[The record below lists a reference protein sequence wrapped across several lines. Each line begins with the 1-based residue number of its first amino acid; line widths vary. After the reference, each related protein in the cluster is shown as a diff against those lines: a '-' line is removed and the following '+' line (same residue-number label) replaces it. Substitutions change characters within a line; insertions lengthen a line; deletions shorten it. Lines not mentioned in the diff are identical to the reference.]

1 MKTCENHKKIMS
13 EDLVGYGGNVAKTDI
28 TLEIDEKNCEYCDR
42 FPRCTTC
49 FQFEKTGKHYEN
61 CPSK

>member
-1 MKTCENHKKIMS
+1 MS